1 MATSISQTLLLTVAL
16 APLAGALVAGLA
28 GKWVGTRG
36 AHTATILGVL
46 VAFIGSMMVLSQV
59 GAGARYNAT
68 VYEWMVLANP
78 LLPGGKLVMEVG
90 FLIDGLTAMM
100 MVVVTFV
107 SLMVHIYTI
116 GYMAG
121 DPGYQRFFSYISLFT
136 FSMLMLV
143 MSNNFLQLF
152 FGWEAVGL
160 VSYLLIGFWFK
171 KPTAVFANMKAF
183 LVNRVGDFGFIL
195 GIGLVVA
202 YAGTLNYAEAFA
214 KAPELAKLV
223 FPGSDW
229 MLITVLCICL
239 FIGAMGKSAQF
250 PLHVWL
256 PDSMEGPTPISALI
270 HAATMVTA
278 GIFMVARMSPLFEL
292 SDTALNFVMVIG
304 AITALFMGFLGIIQN
319 DIKRVVA
326 YSTLSQLG
334 YMTVALGASAY
345 SVAVFHLMTH
355 AFFKALLFLA
365 AGSVII
371 GMHHDQDIRNM
382 GGLRKHMPITWLT
395 ALLGS
400 LALIGTPLF
409 AGFYSKD
416 SIIEAV
422 HATNL
427 PGTGFAI
434 FAVTLGVF
442 VTAFYSFRM
451 YFLVFH
457 GPERFHHK
465 PFPPADHAHGEHDDK
480 AHDKAHNTKQEN
492 KQDSKQDSKHDEH
505 HHSHTPHESPW
516 VVTAPLI
523 LLAIP
528 SVLVGFLTI
537 QPLLFGDFFKDAIFV
552 DAAKHPAMKELAQ
565 GFHGAAA
572 MALHGLTTLPFF
584 LALAGVV
591 VAWWFYVKQ
600 PAIPAAIGRTL
611 KPLVTVL
618 ENKYYLDW
626 FNEHVLAA
634 GARALGTGLWKGGD
648 QAVIDGT
655 INGTARAVGGLGGW
669 VRQLQTGRLYTYA
682 LVMLLGVFALLTWQ
696 LWPFFFNGT
705 NGAGR

>member
-1 MATSISQTLLLTVAL
+1 MSQTLSASTLLAVPL
-16 APLAGALVAGLA
+16 APLAGSLLA
-28 GKWVGTRG
+28 GIFGTAFGGNWIGRRLS
-36 AHTATILGVL
+36 HTLTIVGVL
-46 VAFIGSMMVLSQV
+46 VAFIISAMTLKSVALD
-59 GAGARYNAT
+59 GARFNETLYT
-68 VYEWMVLANP
+68 WMVV
-78 LLPGGKLVMEVG
+78 GGLKMEIG
-90 FLIDGLTAMM
+90 FLVDGLTAMM
-100 MVVVTFV
+100 MCVVTFV

-116 GYMAG
+116 GYMEE
-121 DPGYQRFFSYISLFT
+121 DEGYNRFFAYISLFT

-143 MSNNFLQLF
+143 MSNNLLQLF

-160 VSYLLIGFWFK
+160 VSYLLIGFWFN
-171 KPTAVFANMKAF
+171 KPTAIFANMKAF

-195 GIGLVVA
+195 GIGLLAA
-202 YAGTLNYAEAFA
+202 YAGSLNYTEVFA
-214 KAPELAKLV
+214 KSGDIAKLG
-223 FPGSDW
+223 FPGTDW
-229 MLITVLCICL
+229 MLITVICICL

-292 SDTALNFVMVIG
+292 SDTALSFIMVIG

-365 AGSVII
+365 AGSVIM
-371 GMHHDQDIRNM
+371 GVHHNQDIRWM
-382 GGLRKHMPITWLT
+382 GGLRKYMPITWIT

-422 HATNL
+422 HFSNL
-427 PGTGFAI
+427 PGAGFAH
-434 FAVTLGVF
+434 FAVLAGVF

-457 GPERFHHK
+457 GKERFDQN
-465 PFPPADHAHGEHDDK
+465 PDAHHDD
-480 AHDKAHNTKQEN
+480 HQG
-492 KQDSKQDSKHDEH
+492 HDEH
-505 HHSHTPHESPW
+505 HGSHTPHESPW
-516 VVTAPLI
+516 VITAPLV

-528 SVLVGFLTI
+528 SVVIGFMSI
-537 QPLLFGDFFKDAIFV
+537 DAMLFGDFLKDAIIV
-552 DAAKHPAMKELAQ
+552 NAEKHPAMAELAKI
-565 GFHGAAA
+565 FHGPVQ
-572 MALHGLTTLPFF
+572 MAVHGLMTAPFW
-584 LALAGVV
+584 LALAGVASAYYMYMV
-591 VAWWFYVKQ
+591 N
-600 PAIPAAIGRTL
+600 PALPAAIKRSVEPVYTL
-611 KPLVTVL
+611 L
-618 ENKYYLDW
+618 ENKYYMDW
-626 FNEHVLAA
+626 FNENVLAR
-634 GARALGTGLWKGGD
+634 GARALGVGLWKGGD
-648 QAVIDGT
+648 EKLIDGALV
-655 INGTARAVGGLGGW
+655 NGSWKVVGW
-669 VRQLQTGRLYTYA
+669 VSGVIRRVQTGYIYHYA
-682 LVMLLGVFALLTWQ
+682 LAMIVGIFILISYFSTWPMIKDLLSK
-696 LWPFFFNGT
+696 
-705 NGAGR
+705 

>member
-1 MATSISQTLLLTVAL
+1 MSQSLSASVLLTIAL
-16 APLAGALVAGLA
+16 APLVGAVVTGVFGTAFGGNRIGRVACHSLAIAGVLLA
-28 GKWVGTRG
+28 FVLS
-36 AHTATILGVL
+36 AHTLWRVAVADAHFNQTI
-46 VAFIGSMMVLSQV
+46 
-59 GAGARYNAT
+59 YT
-68 VYEWMVLANP
+68 WMVLGN
-78 LLPGGKLVMEVG
+78 LKMEIG
-90 FLIDGLTAMM
+90 FLVDGLSAMM
-100 MVVVTFV
+100 MCVVTFV
-107 SLMVHIYTI
+107 SLMVHIYTV
-116 GYMAG
+116 GYMR
-121 DPGYQRFFSYISLFT
+121 DDDGYNRFFAYISLFT

-143 MSNNFLQLF
+143 MSNNLLQLF

-171 KPTAVFANMKAF
+171 RPTAIFANMKAF

-195 GIGLVVA
+195 GIGLIVA
-202 YAGTLNYAEAFA
+202 FAGTLNYTDVFA
-214 KAPELAKLV
+214 KAPELAKLA
-223 FPGSDW
+223 FPGTSW
-229 MLITVLCICL
+229 LLITVICICL

-278 GIFMVARMSPLFEL
+278 GIFMVARMSPLFEF
-292 SDTALNFVMVIG
+292 SDTALGFILVIG

-365 AGSVII
+365 AGSVIM
-371 GMHHDQDIRNM
+371 GVHHNQDIRWM
-382 GGLRKHMPITWLT
+382 GGLRKYMPITWIT

-422 HATNL
+422 HFSNL
-427 PGTGFAI
+427 PGAGFAY
-434 FAVTLGVF
+434 FAVLAGVF

-457 GPERFHHK
+457 GKERFDQN
-465 PFPPADHAHGEHDDK
+465 PDAH
-480 AHDKAHNTKQEN
+480 
-492 KQDSKQDSKHDEH
+492 HDEQH
-505 HHSHTPHESPW
+505 GAQHAPHESPW
-516 VVTAPLI
+516 VVTVPLV

-528 SVLVGFLTI
+528 SVVIGFLTV
-537 QPLLFGDFFKDAIFV
+537 QPMLHGDFFKGAIV
-552 DAAKHPAMKELAQ
+552 VNAAIHPAMTELGKLFQ
-565 GFHGAAA
+565 GPLA
-572 MALHGLTTLPFF
+572 MALHGLTTAPFW
-584 LALAGVV
+584 LAVAGVACAYYLYLV
-591 VAWWFYVKQ
+591 N
-600 PAIPAAIGRTL
+600 PALPAAIKARVMPLYTL
-611 KPLVTVL
+611 L

-626 FNEHVLAA
+626 FNENVLAR
-634 GARALGTGLWKGGD
+634 GARALGFGLWKGGD
-648 QAVIDGT
+648 EALIDGT
-655 INGTARAVGGLGGW
+655 LVNGSWKLVALVSGV
-669 VRQLQTGRLYTYA
+669 VRRFQTGYLYHYA
-682 LVMLLGVFALLTWQ
+682 LWMILGVFVLMTYFVW
-696 LWPFFFNGT
+696 
-705 NGAGR
+705 R

>member
-1 MATSISQTLLLTVAL
+1 MSATLSPQLLLAVPL

-28 GKWVGTRG
+28 GHIVGRRG
-36 AHTATILGVL
+36 AHTVTILGVL
-46 VAFIGSMMVLSQV
+46 VSLICSLVVLADVV
-59 GAGARYNAT
+59 GGARFNAT
-68 VYEWMVLANP
+68 IYEWMVLGS
-78 LLPGGKLVMEVG
+78 LKMEVG
-90 FLIDGLTAMM
+90 FLVDGLTAMM

-116 GYMAG
+116 GYMQH
-121 DPGYQRFFSYISLFT
+121 DPGYQRFFAYISLFT

-171 KPTAVFANMKAF
+171 KPSAVFANMKAF

-195 GIGLVVA
+195 GIGLIAA
-202 YAGTLNYAEAFA
+202 YAGTLNYGEAFA
-214 KAPELAKLV
+214 KSGELAKLT

-229 MLITVLCICL
+229 MLITVICICL

-292 SDTALNFVMVIG
+292 SDAALNFVMVIG
-304 AITALFMGFLGIIQN
+304 AITALFMGFMGIIQN

-382 GGLRKHMPITWLT
+382 GGLRKHMPLTWITS
-395 ALLGS
+395 LLGS

-416 SIIEAV
+416 SIILAV
-422 HATNL
+422 HASRL
-427 PGTGFAI
+427 PGQWFAEL
-434 FAVTLGVF
+434 AVVAGVF

-457 GPERFHHK
+457 GEERFHHK
-465 PFPPADHAHGEHDDK
+465 PHPPVDDHAHDDGHGHHD
-480 AHDKAHNTKQEN
+480 A
-492 KQDSKQDSKHDEH
+492 
-505 HHSHTPHESPW
+505 TPHESPW
-516 VVTAPLI
+516 VVTVPL
-523 LLAIP
+523 LMLAVP
-528 SVLVGFLTI
+528 SVVIGFLTI
-537 QPLLFGDFFKDAIFV
+537 QPMLFGDFLKDAIVV
-552 DAAKHPAMKELAQ
+552 DSARHPAMAALSKD
-565 GFHGAAA
+565 FHGAWA
-572 MALHGLTTLPFF
+572 MALHGLQTAPFW
-584 LALAGVV
+584 LALAGVAT
-591 VAWWFYVKQ
+591 AWWFYLRQ
-600 PAIPAAIGRTL
+600 PSLPQAIGRAL
-611 KPLVTVL
+611 SPVVRVL
-618 ENKYYLDW
+618 ENKYYMDW

-634 GARALGTGLWKGGD
+634 GARLLGRGLWKGGD
-648 QAVIDGT
+648 VAVIDGVLV
-655 INGTARAVGGLGGW
+655 NGSARVVGLVAGLA
-669 VRQLQTGRLYTYA
+669 RRLQTGLMSWYA
-682 LVMLLGVFALLTWQ
+682 LAMVLGVFGLLTWK
-696 LWPFFFNGT
+696 LWPHLLGMLS
-705 NGAGR
+705 R